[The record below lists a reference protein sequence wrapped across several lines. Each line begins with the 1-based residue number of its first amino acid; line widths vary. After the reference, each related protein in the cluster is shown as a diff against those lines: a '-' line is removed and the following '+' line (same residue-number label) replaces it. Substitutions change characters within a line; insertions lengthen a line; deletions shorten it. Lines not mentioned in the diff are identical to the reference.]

1 MCCRLVPHPQLLQ
14 ALQRTV
20 TRDGPDGTIV
30 AVECTETLAVGREPH
45 VDDLVLGRR
54 EEEIALGVEDD
65 LGERTLVS
73 CTLSAHCP

>member
-1 MCCRLVPHPQLLQ
+1 MLSVSSPSLLPPIPP
-14 ALQRTV
+14 RTV
-20 TRDGPDGTIV
+20 TRDCPDRTIV
-30 AVECTETLAVGREPH
+30 AVECAEALAVGREPH

-73 CTLSAHCP
+73 CSMSAHS